1 MQSQIQKWGNSLALR
16 IPKAF
21 AKEAKIEQGINV
33 EVKLVEGSIVITP
46 ITPNK
51 YNLEDLLSQITKD
64 NVHEEINT
72 GEAVGKEVW

>member
-46 ITPNK
+46 ITSNK
-51 YNLEDLLSQITKD
+51 YKLEDLLSQITKD

>member
-21 AKEAKIEQGINV
+21 AKEAKIEQGIDV
-33 EVKLVEGSIVITP
+33 EVKLVEGSIIITP
-46 ITPNK
+46 IKPNK
-51 YNLEDLLSQITKD
+51 YKLEELLSQITKD